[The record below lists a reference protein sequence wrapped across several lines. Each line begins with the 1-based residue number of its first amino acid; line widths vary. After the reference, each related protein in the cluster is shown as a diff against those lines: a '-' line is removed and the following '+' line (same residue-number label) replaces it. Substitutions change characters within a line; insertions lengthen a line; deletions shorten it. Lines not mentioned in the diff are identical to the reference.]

1 MYIQVWTDLQNTDLL
16 ILHCTLKT
24 KEAWMTVLTVETEE
38 FPWNLD
44 IWWMFDPIP
53 SENTVEP
60 NEAAD
65 ITGRTE
71 TNIELLSGVFF

>member
-1 MYIQVWTDLQNTDLL
+1 MYVITLQRLQSIRIYIEVRTDLRNTDLL

-44 IWWMFDPIP
+44 I
-53 SENTVEP
+53 
-60 NEAAD
+60 
-65 ITGRTE
+65 
-71 TNIELLSGVFF
+71 